1 MPRIDE
7 NVKCPFAKKKEE
19 KINLKEIRPE
29 NIVPVRKYWR
39 IEGHGILVYQ

>member
-7 NVKCPFAKKKEE
+7 NVKFPFAKKKEE

>member
-7 NVKCPFAKKKEE
+7 NVKFPFAKKKEE

-29 NIVPVRKYWR
+29 NIVPVKRHRR